1 MKNLTEEDLHN
12 LLLIT
17 GELRRQR
24 ISSMVE
30 EVQQVIQVLTAEISL
45 KDPRFHS
52 ISNSGIHS
60 DNLKDQTELL
70 AHWKLLLRGRRCL
83 YPSIQVMAPS
93 QFLVTIPL
101 RGLCGFR
108 QRKTRR
114 WRYYTTSGARLLTP
128 VMEPE
133 KLHQWL
139 EVEQFQK
146 TTHHWHESDINIQGD
161 LLPARIVSVFQGL
174 LHRAIPT
181 CNLSEKVSMMD
192 SFGPSIR
199 LRLETSVQP
208 VEVELV
214 PMIEVPGY
222 WPKKAR
228 WPRFLKRWPSKDRAR
243 CIKSF
248 GFDLLGRSNY
258 HWQLSFL
265 RAERLL
271 LESMDEDGGCR
282 MKCLRVMRQ
291 MKEDVW
297 CPGTRP
303 VITSQH
309 LQMLVLWSCE
319 RRPSS
324 KSWKDFVHCFLHLV
338 RKLLK
343 CSQQRFLR
351 HYFVRRANLLKSAD
365 PNQLDELATKL
376 TRFLQHPSVHQ
387 YTSSSC

>member
-60 DNLKDQTELL
+60 DNLK
-70 AHWKLLLRGRRCL
+70 
-83 YPSIQVMAPS
+83 VMAPS